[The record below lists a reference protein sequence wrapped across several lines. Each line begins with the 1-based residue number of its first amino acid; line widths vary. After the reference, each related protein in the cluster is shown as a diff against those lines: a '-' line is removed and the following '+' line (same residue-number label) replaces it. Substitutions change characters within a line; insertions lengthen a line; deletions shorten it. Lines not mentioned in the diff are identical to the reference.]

1 MSILIKPIVTEKMTS
16 QGDKL
21 NRFGFVVDRH
31 ANKIEI
37 KTAIEKTYGVEV
49 AEVNTMKYS
58 GKKKSRFTRSGLVS
72 GKRNTYK
79 KAIITLAKGETIDF
93 YSNI

>member
-1 MSILIKPIVTEKMTS
+1 MNILIKPIVTEKMTS

-21 NRFGFVVDRH
+21 NRYGFVVDKR
-31 ANKIEI
+31 ANKVQI
-37 KTAIEKTYGVEV
+37 KTAIEKTYGVSV
-49 AEVNTMKYS
+49 TDVNTMRYS
-58 GKKKSRFTRSGLVS
+58 GKQKSRFTRSGMVT
-72 GKRNTYK
+72 GRRNAMK